1 MASAYY
7 ISNWFKNISIENNFN
22 LPHRSICDDLVVKGP
37 LSASKI
43 AWITSNDFLEISER
57 PEAFKSACLSMMMI
71 ESSLGKFLD

>member
-1 MASAYY
+1 MLE
-7 ISNWFKNISIENNFN
+7 IRIHISIENNFN
-22 LPHRSICDDLVVKGP
+22 LPDDSIWDDLVFKGP

-71 ESSLGKFLD
+71 ELSLGKIFLD